1 MWEFISGIGSKITD
15 VIAGILSSIN
25 AGEDIIE
32 RLDAITFD
40 STTQIYQF
48 FSTFRYVVG
57 DEAYIMLT
65 SLIILGMSFVL
76 FKLLK
81 AGVNGVLSFIPGFSI
96 RLP

>member
-1 MWEFISGIGSKITD
+1 MIDFISSLASKITD
-15 VIAGILSSIN
+15 VVTGILSSIS
-25 AGEDIIE
+25 AGENIIE
-32 RLDAITFD
+32 KLDAITFD

-76 FKLLK
+76 LKLLK
-81 AGVNGVLSFIPGFSI
+81 AGVNGILSFIPGFSI